1 MVPVGPHASLPAERP
16 VHSFRDADGQ
26 RLKPTGERL
35 STVGLDDHVK
45 MVGLYGKLQ
54 DAQSAS

>member
-1 MVPVGPHASLPAERP
+1 LPPE
-16 VHSFRDADGQ
+16 
-26 RLKPTGERL
+26 ERL